1 MDKFEEKVDFD
12 SVNKNI
18 KKEGLDTNLIRIIY
32 RGLTKEE
39 LMQLNLKQETV
50 DLGEGKL
57 LARYPQDLNP
67 LYKNKAVGILYL
79 GA

>member
-1 MDKFEEKVDFD
+1 MKRDESFFLGDIIESIEAIEEFSK
-12 SVNKNI
+12 
-18 KKEGLDTNLIRIIY
+18 
-32 RGLTKEE
+32 GLTKEE

>member
-1 MDKFEEKVDFD
+1 
-12 SVNKNI
+12 
-18 KKEGLDTNLIRIIY
+18 
-32 RGLTKEE
+32 
-39 LMQLNLKQETV
+39 MQLNLKQETV